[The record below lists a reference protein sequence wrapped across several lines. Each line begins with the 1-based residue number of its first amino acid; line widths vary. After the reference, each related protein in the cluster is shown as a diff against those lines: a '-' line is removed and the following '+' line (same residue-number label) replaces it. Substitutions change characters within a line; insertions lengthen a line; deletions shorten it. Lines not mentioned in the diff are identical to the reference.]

1 MIDLNYTLLIQIINF
16 LVLIFVLNLLLYK
29 PILKIMGRRQET
41 ISASEEEVKNLNETI
56 EARMAEYEA
65 KIRDAKVS
73 AMGQRNEILQQGTAV
88 GKEMMDGAKKEIAG
102 MMDDFQQK
110 LNAEM
115 EKAKS
120 ILHNQSKLISKEIAE
135 KVLGRSI

>member
-1 MIDLNYTLLIQIINF
+1 
-16 LVLIFVLNLLLYK
+16 
-29 PILKIMGRRQET
+29 MGRRQET

>member
-41 ISASEEEVKNLNETI
+41 VSASEEEVKNLNETI

-65 KIRDAKVS
+65 KIRDAKVN

-120 ILHNQSKLISKEIAE
+120 ILHNQSRLISKEIAE

>member
-1 MIDLNYTLLIQIINF
+1 MVDLNYTLLIQIINF

-120 ILHNQSKLISKEIAE
+120 ILHNQSRLISKEIAE

>member
-1 MIDLNYTLLIQIINF
+1 MVDLNYTLLIQIINF

>member
-1 MIDLNYTLLIQIINF
+1 MVDLNYTLLIQIINF

-65 KIRDAKVS
+65 KIRDAKVN